1 MKLMTFRILIAV
13 FAIGLYGDVFA
24 AEKQEYPQISLC
36 GPGGGRT
43 PPDRDEFIILVIDGP
58 TISSDTKPIPSAEVV
73 EYVNKL
79 LELKKVSYIGVY
91 TREGT
96 KYGDVV
102 QAIDILRGTK
112 AKNIGLSMKEIPVGR
127 EP

>member
-1 MKLMTFRILIAV
+1 MVIEGPHISYETN
-13 FAIGLYGDVFA
+13 
-24 AEKQEYPQISLC
+24 QI
-36 GPGGGRT
+36 PGT
-43 PPDRDEFIILVIDGP
+43 
-58 TISSDTKPIPSAEVV
+58 EVV

-79 LELKKVSYIGVY
+79 LEVKNVSYIGVY

-102 QAIDILRGTK
+102 RALDVLRGTK
-112 AKNIGLSMKEIPVGR
+112 AKNIGLSMTELPLGR

>member
-1 MKLMTFRILIAV
+1 MKLMTHRMLLAV
-13 FAIGLYGDVFA
+13 FAIGLCADVLA
-24 AEKQEYPQISLC
+24 EEKQEYPRISLS
-36 GPGGGRT
+36 GPGGGPSPIGR
-43 PPDRDEFIILVIDGP
+43 EELIMLVVDGP
-58 TISSDTKPIPSAEVV
+58 TLSYDKNPIASTEAV

-79 LELKKVSYIGVY
+79 LEVKNVSYIGVY

-102 QAIDILRGTK
+102 RALDVLRGTK
-112 AKNIGLSMKEIPVGR
+112 AKNIGLSMKELPLGR